1 MNHQP
6 NEPSRV
12 FQFLKGFQ
20 MSTTD
25 FTCRTLSRSIAVLLI
40 ATSTIG
46 LVEPRLQA
54 ADLLLTDGFTSDKKM
69 NRRALR
75 GDWLIS
81 AGVAAC
87 VQDDTLYKKYKNHGP
102 IIFYDLPYD
111 DVSVRFAIKPQQTK
125 TVVFTANG
133 ADGHIFRAVWAKSGL
148 TVRAFPPSSQKK
160 SISVGKSPEAIPSEN
175 EWLPIEIQLRG
186 ETAIIKSGNKVLQAE
201 HPSFQRPK
209 LNLSVGFSFG
219 SLAVKDLSVT
229 ALSSP

>member
-1 MNHQP
+1 
-6 NEPSRV
+6 
-12 FQFLKGFQ
+12 
-20 MSTTD
+20 MSTTA
-25 FTCRTLSRSIAVLLI
+25 FTRQTLSCSIAVLLI
-40 ATSTIG
+40 GTSTVG
-46 LVEPRLQA
+46 LVGTRLQA
-54 ADLLLTDGFTSDKKM
+54 ADLLLTDSFSSDKKIS
-69 NRRALR
+69 RRALR

-102 IIFYDLPYD
+102 IIFYDLPYG

-175 EWLPIEIQLRG
+175 DWLPIEIQLRG
-186 ETAIIKSGNKVLQAE
+186 ALAIVKSGNEVLQAE

-209 LNLSVGFSFG
+209 QNLSIGFSFG

-229 ALSSP
+229 ALPSP